1 MVRNRN
7 VANSKSVIIL
17 AILGCSRLTMW
28 PIDYGYEYAL
38 EDYMISTKDFRK
50 GRRISIDGEPL
61 IILDFQHQKVARGG
75 ATVKTKL
82 RNLKT
87 GSIFEKTFNG
97 GENFKEPDLENRKM
111 QYLYESVGEYTF
123 MDSKDFEQYTLS
135 ADELGDQRFYLKEN
149 EEYSLLVFEG
159 NPLSLDLPASVILE
173 VVQSD
178 PAVKGDSVSNITKPA
193 KVETGLEIKVPLF
206 IKEGDF
212 VKIDTRTGEYLERVR
227 K

>member
-1 MVRNRN
+1 
-7 VANSKSVIIL
+7 
-17 AILGCSRLTMW
+17 
-28 PIDYGYEYAL
+28 
-38 EDYMISTKDFRK
+38 MISTKDLRK

-61 IILDFQHQKVARGG
+61 IIVDFQHQKVARGG

-87 GSIFEKTFNG
+87 GAIYEKTFNG

-111 QYLYESVGEYTF
+111 QFLYEANEEYTF
-123 MDSKDFEQYTLS
+123 MDITDFEQHILRS
-135 ADELGDQRFYLKEN
+135 EELGDLRLYLKEN
-149 EEYSLLVFEG
+149 EEYSLLVYEG
-159 NPLSLDLPASVILE
+159 HPLSLDLPASVILE

-193 KVETGLEIKVPLF
+193 KLETGLDVKVPLF

-212 VKIDTRTGEYLERVR
+212 VKVDTRTGEYLERVR